1 MLPKEKKKEIISQY
15 RTHPKDT
22 GSPEVQIALLTY
34 NIANVTEHL
43 KKHRKDK
50 HSRRGLIMMTT
61 KRKKLLKYLLNNY
74 PSRYRHI
81 IEKLKIRGI

>member
-1 MLPKEKKKEIISQY
+1 MIPKERKKEIISQY
-15 RTHPKDT
+15 RVHSKDT

-50 HSRRGLIMMTT
+50 HSRRGLIKMTA
-61 KRKKLLKYLLNNY
+61 KRKRLLKYLLTYY